1 MDALIQWATQIVVFL
16 LLAMVIDLL
25 IPANVMKKYI
35 KLVVGLIL
43 ILIFLKPIFFLFD
56 INIQQALETSF
67 QQLTQAEANPER
79 IENSIEMQKNEIED
93 SQTAYILEE
102 AVVLLKDQ
110 AQNPLLEGYQ
120 AEITDIKFLFKKGE
134 KPTYDGK
141 GLEEVIVHLRENEN
155 EKGEVNTVETVEINT
170 DRPVTEEDKEH
181 NTKGIK
187 ALLGDVWEIDK
198 EKVTLIWEG
207 EAP

>member
-56 INIQQALETSF
+56 INIEQALETSF
-67 QQLTQAEANPER
+67 QQLTQAKSNTET
-79 IENSIEMQKNEIED
+79 IENSVEMQKNEIQD

-110 AQNPLLEGYQ
+110 AKTPLLEGYQ
-120 AEITDIKFLFKKGE
+120 AEISDIDFPGD

-141 GLEEVIVHLRENEN
+141 GLDEVIVHLRENGNGE
-155 EKGEVNTVETVEINT
+155 GEVNTVESVEINT
-170 DRPVTEEDKEH
+170 ESPVVEENQEVDVE
-181 NTKGIK
+181 GIK
-187 ALLGDVWEIDK
+187 SLLEDVWEIDK
-198 EKVTLIWEG
+198 EKITVVWEG
-207 EAP
+207 GAP